1 MTDDAFI
8 KIINRAEALK
18 TCADCIMQ
26 GAQERNS
33 ESVALALIN
42 ASMEF
47 DEITDIFHA
56 SYNAATDPA
65 PLAVKGLCDE
75 AR

>member
-1 MTDDAFI
+1 MTNDAFV

-18 TCADCIMQ
+18 TCADNIIQ

-33 ESVALALIN
+33 ETVAIALIN
-42 ASMEF
+42 ASLEF

-65 PLAVKGLCDE
+65 TQAVKE
-75 AR
+75 SFK